1 MKRKLILFLCLIFTF
16 TFTLWNSAAINA
28 EVQEDGT
35 IAVLDATYNVTSTM
49 SNKEVGYGITHIKDI
64 ALSSA
69 TELNNYDSNGP
80 KGEKVPQVV
89 NVLSIPSNE
98 AVRVI
103 DWTYMSSDGWT
114 KQTVVKMAENFELY
128 NPGWKVV
135 AGTNADFFDI
145 NGLAALP
152 YQPTGYT
159 VSNGE
164 VYRPYAGGISATA
177 IGFKNDGSDY
187 PFVGGQP
194 VEVTGHKL
202 QILDA
207 DGNVTKEFDVE
218 YFNQNPENNG
228 IAVWFTYPV
237 MNNEVRSNVTITT
250 PADNS
255 YLITVPTRCLA
266 MSKNQVYGKGII
278 NQVNTATTLNL
289 GQFGISTENP
299 EVKSYLAEGT
309 SIRIQQNVTGVYA
322 DCDNIIGSGAPL
334 VSNGQAYQNG
344 EGMTWDRH
352 PRTCVGVKA
361 DGSIIM
367 MVIDGRQQA
376 DNMYG
381 MSYSEQSAAMLYYG
395 AVEAYNLDGGG
406 SSTMIIRNNY
416 GGFDV
421 MNSPSD
427 GSERRDSNAILVV
440 VPEITMQIDE
450 VLDDEINFSYVS
462 PSSEITM
469 SNLEIAIDNE
479 VRDFTG
485 QNFNWSGLTP
495 ETTYT
500 LNYTYDINYK
510 SSTIEGIN
518 GKMNFTTGK
527 TKPYP
532 INYYYEETDDAYNV
546 SFELCNSSPVSMIY
560 YRVDGKM
567 NILSTHSRSFRI
579 NKSQVN
585 DISTLTL
592 TIEYNMNALPNKNS
606 RDVYNVVSKESY
618 LANPPLHEI
627 TYLLNGGTLPAN
639 SASSYHETKTT
650 VLPIPTKEHNIFD
663 GWYYHGVKY
672 TEIPSDFAREITL
685 TAKWTKIVYTITY
698 NPDGGILPN
707 DLPHTYSYGDTI
719 TLPALTKDGH
729 NFLGWYQNDTK
740 VNEISA
746 DSFGDLTLNA
756 RWEKINSEKKG
767 CGCKKNSA
775 LAFSLITF
783 VTLFAFVL
791 RKKK

>member
-1 MKRKLILFLCLIFTF
+1 MKRKLILLFCLLFTF
-16 TFTLWNSAAINA
+16 TICLWSSAAVKA
-28 EVQEDGT
+28 KVEADGT
-35 IAVLDATYNVTSTM
+35 IAVLDATYNVTSTI
-49 SNKEVGYGITHIKDI
+49 SNKEIGYGITHIKDVG
-64 ALSSA
+64 LSSA

-103 DWTYMSSDGWT
+103 DWTYMSSNGWT

-164 VYRPYAGGISATA
+164 VYRPYAGGISDTA

-187 PFVGGQP
+187 PFIGGKP

-207 DGNVTKEFDVE
+207 DGNITKEFDVE
-218 YFNQNPENNG
+218 YFNENPQNDG

-237 MNNEVRSNVTITT
+237 MVGDSRSNVAITT
-250 PADNS
+250 PATNS
-255 YLITVPTRCLA
+255 YLITVPNRCLA
-266 MSKNQVYGKGII
+266 MSSNCVYGKGII
-278 NQVNTATTLNL
+278 NQVNTEMTLNL
-289 GQFGISTENP
+289 GQFGISTENE
-299 EVKSYLAEGT
+299 EVKSYLTEGT

-322 DCDNIIGSGAPL
+322 ECDNILGSGAPL
-334 VSNGQAYQNG
+334 VVDGEAHQNG

-361 DGSIIM
+361 DGSIIL

-395 AVEAYNLDGGG
+395 AVEAYNVDGGG
-406 SSTMIIRNNY
+406 SSTMIIRNGY

-427 GSERRDSNAILVV
+427 GNERRDSNAILVV
-440 VPEITMQIDE
+440 VPEITMKIDE
-450 VLDDEINFSYVS
+450 VFDDSIDFSYVS
-462 PSSEITM
+462 PSKEITM
-469 SNLEIAIDNE
+469 SNLEIAINGETREFD
-479 VRDFTG
+479 G
-485 QNFNWSGLTP
+485 QVFSWDGLNS
-495 ETTYT
+495 ETTYA

-510 SSTIEGIN
+510 SSTIEGIK
-518 GKMNFTTGK
+518 GKINFTTGK

-532 INYYYEETDDAYNV
+532 INYYYEETDDAYNI
-546 SFELCNSSPVSMIY
+546 SFDLCNSGPVSMLY
-560 YRVDGKM
+560 VKVDGKM
-567 NILSTHSRSFRI
+567 SIMPIYSRSI
-579 NKSQVN
+579 KIAKSRVT

-592 TIEYNMNALPNKNS
+592 TVEYNMGALPNKNS
-606 RDVYNVVSKESY
+606 RDIYTVMSKEAY
-618 LANPPLHEI
+618 LANPPLHNVSYI
-627 TYLLNGGTLPAN
+627 LNGGTLPTN
-639 SASSYHETKTT
+639 SISTYPETKTT
-650 VLPIPTKEHNIFD
+650 LLPIPTKDYYIFE
-663 GWYYHGVKY
+663 GWYYQNEKY
-672 TEIPSDFAREITL
+672 TEIPANFAKDITL
-685 TAKWTKIVYTITY
+685 TARWTKTVYTITY
-698 NPDGGILPN
+698 NVDGGILTN
-707 DLPHTYSYGDTI
+707 DVKNTYTNGETI
-719 TLPALTKDGH
+719 TLPTPTKDGFT
-729 NFLGWYQNDTK
+729 FLGWYSNDVKIT
-740 VNEISA
+740 EIAST
-746 DSFGDLTLNA
+746 SFGDLTLNA
-756 RWEKINSEKKG
+756 KWEKINETRKG
-767 CGCKKNSA
+767 CGCKKNS
-775 LAFSLITF
+775 SLVFTLISF
-783 VTLFAFVL
+783 VTLFTFVL